1 MKEQAL
7 RILWAEDSI
16 SDILLIKEAFQ
27 QAGLVHKLT
36 VVDNG
41 ADATDYLFK
50 RGLFAHARHP
60 DLIILDMNMPKKN
73 GREVVQEIKTDP
85 LLLKIPL
92 VILTSS
98 ITDQNIL
105 DNLDPERCLYLIK
118 PTSFRSLVD
127 LAKEIHHFW
136 LSLADKNRA
145 KD

>member
-1 MKEQAL
+1 MKEQAI

-50 RGLFAHARHP
+50 RGMFAHTHLP

-73 GREVVQEIKTDP
+73 GREVMQEIKSDP
-85 LLLKIPL
+85 ALMRIPV

-98 ITDQNIL
+98 IIDQDIL
-105 DNLDPERCLYLIK
+105 EGLDPRRCLYLVK

-127 LAKEIHHFW
+127 LAKEIYNFW
-136 LSLADKNRA
+136 LSLDEQKEA
-145 KD
+145 